1 LPDVPTVAE
10 AGVPGYAFTS
20 WYGLFTTGGTDP
32 AIVERLAQEVR
43 KAIAKPEVQSQ
54 LAAHGLEPVTSDP
67 DSFKV
72 QIDRELNRWTRDIKS
87 MNIGPN

>member
-1 LPDVPTVAE
+1 VAE

-32 AIVERLAQEVR
+32 AIVDRLAQEVR
-43 KAIAKPEVQSQ
+43 KVMAKPEVQAQ
-54 LAAHGLEPVTSDP
+54 LAGQGLDPVTNDP
-67 DSFKV
+67 ESFRV
-72 QIDRELNRWTRDIKS
+72 QIDRELNRWTRDLKT